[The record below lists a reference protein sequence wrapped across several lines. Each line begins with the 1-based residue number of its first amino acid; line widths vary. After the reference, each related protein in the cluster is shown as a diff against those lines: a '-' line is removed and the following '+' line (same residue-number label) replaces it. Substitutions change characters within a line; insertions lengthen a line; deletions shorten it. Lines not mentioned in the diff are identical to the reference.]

1 MKVTYHGHSCFMI
14 ETSSHRIWI
23 DPFLNGNPKAKV
35 KPEDVKCDYIVLS
48 HGHGDHIGDSVEL
61 SKKNDALIIANFEI
75 ATYLGWQGA
84 KTHGMSIGG
93 SRRFDFGRVKLTPA
107 FHGSALTFDD
117 RKEIV
122 YLGQPAGVLLE
133 LDGKTIYFAGDTG
146 LFGDMKLI
154 GEMNDIALAMLPI
167 GDNYTM
173 GPEDALLAAQWLKAK
188 KVVPMHYN
196 TFPVI
201 EQDASAFVG
210 ELKRVNID
218 GVAME
223 SGQSIEL

>member
-1 MKVTYHGHSCFMI
+1 MKITYHGHSCFMI